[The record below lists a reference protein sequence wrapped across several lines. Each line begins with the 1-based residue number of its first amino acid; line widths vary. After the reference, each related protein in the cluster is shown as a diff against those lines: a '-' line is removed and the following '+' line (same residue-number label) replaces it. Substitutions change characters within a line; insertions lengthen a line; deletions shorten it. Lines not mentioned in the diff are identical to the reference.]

1 MATLAQ
7 VLCNSESKAFK
18 TKSNMRDSNSKQNVV
33 VDYICVPVILLSSTN
48 MHCLLSS
55 FYCDVTCGDNN
66 VFAGW
71 KAYQQG

>member
-1 MATLAQ
+1 
-7 VLCNSESKAFK
+7 
-18 TKSNMRDSNSKQNVV
+18 MRDSNSKQNVV

-48 MHCLLSS
+48 THCLLSS

-71 KAYQQG
+71 KAYQEG